1 MQFSTME
8 KIRNV
13 SLSGSEI
20 LECLVVIL
28 GIDFICFFEIFTVS
42 EEKFMPSNAQK
53 YRKY

>member
-28 GIDFICFFEIFTVS
+28 GIDFICFLEIFIDF